1 MKKLNLKG
9 IAVIS
14 ALTLTISLTGC
25 SDSNKQE
32 NVTESVSPSSQT
44 YIEETPIEKEES
56 FNTEKTPIEES
67 STTTDAP
74 SNEEQT
80 PEEFTFF
87 KDAKQEITNYLE
99 SEEYEQL
106 KEKGKYYVTTGIDF
120 IFFDQ
125 PIKGVYFDDLT
136 TELKEDVIRDVKSLD
151 EAIMAY
157 FPNYKES
164 FQSKYRVA
172 SEFIS
177 EKYLDALDAI
187 KEYLG
192 EENYEALG
200 DMKDQI
206 TEDLSESK
214 DKALNYIKDKYQEW
228 KNK

>member
-32 NVTESVSPSSQT
+32 NVTESVSSSPT

-99 SEEYEQL
+99 SEEYEEL

-136 TELKEDVIRDVKSLD
+136 TELKEDIIRDVKSLD

-214 DKALNYIKDKYQEW
+214 DKALNSIKAKYQEW